1 MKKILRGISRNFSS
15 IFFLQNLCF
24 HFICLELSLWI
35 FLINA
40 LSNFESQISSNKWFT
55 EVRIFCFVNKVRV
68 LLLSTYVLYCKWF
81 KFQIRYNLTVM
92 LLFFVH
98 NNYLWTH
105 WISMISLSCL
115 QQDTLSKGRYFL
127 YFTLYVNK

>member
-15 IFFLQNLCF
+15 IFLLQNLCF
-24 HFICLELSLWI
+24 HFKCLELSLWI

-81 KFQIRYNLTVM
+81 KFQIRYNLPVM